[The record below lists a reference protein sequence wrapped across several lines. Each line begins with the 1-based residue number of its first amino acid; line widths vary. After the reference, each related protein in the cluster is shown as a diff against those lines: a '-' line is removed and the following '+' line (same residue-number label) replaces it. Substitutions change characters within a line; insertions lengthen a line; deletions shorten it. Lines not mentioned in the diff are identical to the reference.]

1 MTQRLARLSSL
12 ALLGLAATAVACS
25 GGQPHES
32 GSIPDAQP
40 TFVEIGK
47 SLGFVDVQS
56 VRKNP
61 PDCLF
66 NPTVITARFSKVVPS
81 KSAGETTRQCDP
93 ERSSGGA
100 AAVDVNGDGLDD
112 LVMTRLYKSPKLYVN
127 ESTPGLPK
135 FRDATKGSGFD
146 ALKWSTNGV
155 GYADID
161 RDGDQDVFLTT
172 LAGDQAYLMVNDGKG
187 VFTEE
192 ATQRGVAM
200 NDGFPHSG
208 FGVSFG
214 DYDNDGWIDIH
225 TNEWQPVDVA
235 RYNQPSHSRLFH
247 NLGVA
252 GKPGAF
258 EDVTEASGAKLES
271 KIDLVYSFSSSF
283 TDFDGDGWPDLSVV
297 SDFDTTRFFWNNGD
311 GTFDQKTYESNLGLE
326 ENGMGLAVGFL
337 GPEQKMS
344 MFVTSIRAN
353 PGCDDEGEALR
364 SGNRL
369 YVYDK
374 DRKFADI
381 TDDAGV
387 RNSLWGWGATYLD
400 STNAGKRDIA
410 SASGMVISW
419 NAGQYCYADNPF
431 KFWTSDQ
438 NGVYTEVAATVG
450 MRETKPTK
458 GVVAFDADR
467 DGKTDLFVTRDA
479 ETPLFF
485 HNVTPNVG
493 AWLDVKVTGTTSDAN
508 GTGAIVTVIPV
519 AEGPIQKALV
529 GTTGSFLTADSR
541 LVHFGLGQLHDEIH
555 EVVVDFP
562 ATKRQV
568 VLNDVKPN
576 EVLEILE
583 PEGDVAK

>member
-1 MTQRLARLSSL
+1 MTHRLARLSLS

-25 GGQPHES
+25 GKNSHDVGAL
-32 GSIPDAQP
+32 PDAQP
-40 TFVEIGK
+40 VFREMGTE
-47 SLGFVDVQS
+47 LGFTAAQS

-61 PDCLF
+61 PNCLF
-66 NPTVITARFSKVVPS
+66 NPDAITAVFPKVVPS
-81 KSAGETTRQCDP
+81 KSAKDTTRQCDP

-100 AAVDVNGDGLDD
+100 AAVDVNNDGLDD
-112 LVMTRLYKSPKLYVN
+112 LVVTRLYAAPLLYIN
-127 ESTPGLPK
+127 ESTPGTPK
-135 FRDATKGSGFD
+135 FREATKGSGFD
-146 ALKWSTNGV
+146 TLKFSTNGV
-155 GYADID
+155 GFADVD

-172 LAGDQAYLMVNDGKG
+172 LAGDQAYLMINDGTG
-187 VFTEE
+187 RFTEE
-192 ATQRGVAM
+192 ATERGVAM

-247 NLGVA
+247 NLGAA
-252 GKPGAF
+252 GKPGFF

-283 TDFDGDGWPDLSVV
+283 TDFDGDGLPDLSVV

-311 GTFDQKTYESNLGLE
+311 GTFTQSTYESGLGLE
-326 ENGMGLAVGFL
+326 ENGMGLAVGFI
-337 GPEQKMS
+337 GPEQKLS

-353 PGCDDEGEALR
+353 PGCDDEGESLR

-387 RNSLWGWGATYLD
+387 RNSLWGWGATYVD

-410 SASGMVISW
+410 SASGMIISW
-419 NAGQYCYADNPF
+419 NAGVYCYAKNPF
-431 KFWTSDQ
+431 KFWTADAS
-438 NGVYTEVAATVG
+438 GVYTEVAAQVG
-450 MRETKPTK
+450 MKETKPTK
-458 GVVAFDADR
+458 GVLAFDADR

-485 HNVTPNVG
+485 HNETPNVG
-493 AWLDVKVTGTTSDAN
+493 AWLDVKVTGNKSDVN
-508 GTGAIVTVIPV
+508 GTGAIVTVATVPD
-519 AEGPIQKALV
+519 GPIQKALV

-541 LVHFGLGQLHDEIH
+541 LVHFGFGQLKDKIH
-555 EVVVDFP
+555 EVIVDFP
-562 ATKRQV
+562 ATKKQV
-568 VLNDVKPN
+568 VLNDVDAN
-576 EVLEILE
+576 QVLEVTE
-583 PEGDVAK
+583 P

>member
-1 MTQRLARLSSL
+1 MTTRLARLSSL
-12 ALLGLAATAVACS
+12 ALIGLATTAVACS
-25 GGQPHES
+25 GSKTYEAGTVADPQPKFE
-32 GSIPDAQP
+32 
-40 TFVEIGK
+40 EIGK
-47 SLGFVDVQS
+47 TLGFVDAQS
-56 VRKNP
+56 TRKNP

-66 NPTVITARFSKVVPS
+66 NPAAITARFPKVVPS

-112 LVMTRLYKSPKLYVN
+112 IVMTRLYATPKLYIN
-127 ESTPGLPK
+127 ESQPGMPK

-146 ALKWSTNGV
+146 KLKWSTNGV
-155 GYADID
+155 GYADVD
-161 RDGDQDVFLTT
+161 RDGDQDVMLTT
-172 LAGDQAYLMVNDGKG
+172 LAGDQAYLMMNDGTG

-192 ATQRGVAM
+192 AAARGVAM

-214 DYDNDGWIDIH
+214 DYDNDGWVDIH
-225 TNEWQPVDVA
+225 TNEWQPIDVA

-247 NLGVA
+247 NLGA
-252 GKPGAF
+252 SGKPGVF
-258 EDVTEASGAKLES
+258 EDVTDASGAKLES

-326 ENGMGLAVGFL
+326 ENGMGLAVGFI
-337 GPEQKMS
+337 GPEQKLS

-353 PGCDDEGEALR
+353 PGCDDEGESLR

-381 TDDAGV
+381 TDAAGV

-431 KFWTSDQ
+431 KFWTSD
-438 NGVYTEVAATVG
+438 NSGVFTEVASTVG
-450 MRETKPTK
+450 MKETKPTK
-458 GVVAFDADR
+458 GVLAFDADR

-493 AWLDVKVTGTTSDAN
+493 AWLDVKVTGTKSDIDAN
-508 GTGAIVTVIPV
+508 GAIVTVRAV
-519 AEGPIQKALV
+519 AEGPIQKAFV

-541 LVHFGLGQLHDEIH
+541 LVHFGLGQLHERIA
-555 EVVVDFP
+555 EVTVDFP
-562 ATKRQV
+562 ATKKKV
-568 VLNDVKPN
+568 VLNDVDAN
-576 EVLEILE
+576 QILQVVE
-583 PEGDVAK
+583 P

>member
-1 MTQRLARLSSL
+1 MTKRLARLSSL
-12 ALLGLAATAVACS
+12 ALLGLAATVVACS
-25 GGQPHES
+25 GGKSGHF
-32 GSIPDAQP
+32 GSIPDPQP
-40 TFVEIGK
+40 TFVEMGRN
-47 SLGFVDVQS
+47 LGFVDAQS

-61 PDCLF
+61 PNCLF
-66 NPTVITARFSKVVPS
+66 NPTDITARFPKVVPS

-112 LVMTRLYKSPKLYVN
+112 IVMTRLYASPKLYIN
-127 ESTPGLPK
+127 ESQPGEPK
-135 FRDATKGSGFD
+135 FRDSTNGSGFD
-146 ALKWSTNGV
+146 KLKWSTNGV

-161 RDGDQDVFLTT
+161 RDGDQDVMLTT
-172 LAGDQAYLMVNDGKG
+172 LAGDQAYLMINDGNG
-187 VFTEE
+187 VFREE
-192 ATQRGVAM
+192 AEERGVAM
-200 NDGFPHSG
+200 KDGFPHSG

-214 DYDNDGWIDIH
+214 DYDNDGWVDLH
-225 TNEWQPVDVA
+225 TNEWQPIDVA

-247 NLGVA
+247 NLGA
-252 GKPGAF
+252 TGKPGVF

-311 GTFDQKTYESNLGLE
+311 GTFDQKTYESNLGQE
-326 ENGMGLAVGFL
+326 ENGMGLAVGFI
-337 GPEQKMS
+337 GPEQKLS

-353 PGCDDEGEALR
+353 PGCDDEGESLR

-381 TDDAGV
+381 TDAAGV
-387 RNSLWGWGATYLD
+387 RNSLWGWGTTYVD

-419 NAGQYCYADNPF
+419 NAGRYCYADNPF
-431 KFWTSDQ
+431 KFWIADDA
-438 NGVYTEVAATVG
+438 GVYTEVAAVVG
-450 MRETKPTK
+450 MKETKPTK
-458 GVVAFDADR
+458 GVLAFDADH
-467 DGKTDLFVTRDA
+467 DGRTDLFVTRDA

-485 HNVTPNVG
+485 HNATPNVG
-493 AWLDVKVTGTTSDAN
+493 AWLEIKVAGTTSDAN
-508 GTGAIVTVIPV
+508 GTGAIVTVAATPD
-519 AEGPIQKALV
+519 GPIQKALV

-541 LVHFGLGQLHDEIH
+541 LVHFGLGALKDKVH
-555 EVVVDFP
+555 EVTVDFP
-562 ATKRQV
+562 ASKKRV
-568 VLNDVKPN
+568 VLSDVDADQI
-576 EVLEILE
+576 LEIAE
-583 PEGDVAK
+583 P